1 MNSKTRNRKSW
12 LGSPAY
18 WLSGQFNRA
27 PNPTVDREI
36 AAWSEFLGRA
46 NAELWTADRRGR

>member
-1 MNSKTRNRKSW
+1 MNRKTNARKSW

-18 WLSGQFNRA
+18 WLSGQFDRA
-27 PNPTVDREI
+27 PNTVLDREI
-36 AAWSEFLGRA
+36 AAWSELLGRA